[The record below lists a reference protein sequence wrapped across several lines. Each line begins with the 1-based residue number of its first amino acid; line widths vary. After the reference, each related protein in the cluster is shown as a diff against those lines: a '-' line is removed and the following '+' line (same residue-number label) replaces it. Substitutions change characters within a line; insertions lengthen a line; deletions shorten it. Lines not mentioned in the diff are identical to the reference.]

1 MYMCRNLE
9 DMTLE
14 ELWQLF
20 PIALVPHQPEWKDW
34 AKIEIESLGSLL
46 CDYKPIINHIGSTAI
61 SRIYAKP
68 IIDILIEIPDKV
80 DWDIIKLSFENA
92 GYICMSFSGTRMA
105 FNKGYTPEG
114 YAEKVFHI
122 HVHNIGDNDEIIF
135 RDYLID
141 NPDIADEYECL
152 KRNLLK
158 KYKNNRDGY
167 TEAKTEFVKR
177 VMNLAKF

>member
-1 MYMCRNLE
+1 
-9 DMTLE
+9 
-14 ELWQLF
+14 
-20 PIALVPHQPEWKDW
+20 
-34 AKIEIESLGSLL
+34 
-46 CDYKPIINHIGSTAI
+46 
-61 SRIYAKP
+61 
-68 IIDILIEIPDKV
+68 
-80 DWDIIKLSFENA
+80 
-92 GYICMSFSGTRMA
+92 MA